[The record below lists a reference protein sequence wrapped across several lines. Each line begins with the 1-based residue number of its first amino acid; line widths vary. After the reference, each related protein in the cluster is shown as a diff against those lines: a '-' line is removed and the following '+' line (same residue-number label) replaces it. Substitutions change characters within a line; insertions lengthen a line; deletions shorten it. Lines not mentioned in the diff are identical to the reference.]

1 MTGAI
6 LMKNNIQYP
15 LSEKIGEPDLLVGRE
30 KEFRLFDKWLAN
42 IPKRLSKSRV
52 ILARRKS
59 GKTTFVQR
67 IFNRLWSENGA
78 VIPFYFSFEENN
90 IWYPEL
96 AIKYYCVFASQYI
109 AFLERQSKW
118 VNAPFS
124 LEEIKEYG
132 VKNANSLLVK
142 DITFLEQNRVI
153 GGSHNLMWDI
163 ACSAPHRFA
172 SFYDQRF
179 LVILDEFQYITQ
191 FVYPDEKREGKP
203 DETLPGSYHSLSES
217 KIAPMLVTGSYV
229 GWLSKI
235 ISEYLEAG
243 RLKYTRMSPYLAPHE
258 GLQAVYKYAEFFQEP
273 ITNETA
279 LQINELCLADPF
291 FISCVIQ
298 SDYEGK
304 ELTHSEGVINT
315 VHYEIS
321 DRHSEMSKT
330 WNEYLYSTLNRVNN
344 LHAKSL
350 LLHLTQQAHQYWTP
364 LLLKEKL
371 SLPLEINDIQ
381 NKLILLSEADLIDRG
396 TSDIQFRGL
405 TDGTLNLILRN
416 RLEEEISGFAPDLK
430 QKFSTQITPKT
441 VDEMQGKLNQLSG
454 YLAEYQ
460 VATAFRIIK
469 RFSLEMFFV
478 NVADN
483 TELDITVVKQRV
495 QIQRQDGKVFEID
508 IVAESSCGRVV
519 LIEVKK
525 RQTKSSL
532 EMVEVFLE
540 KVEAYHSMF
549 PEAVILPAFLSLN
562 GFVSKAK
569 ALCEKKGIGMAL
581 KIEHY

>member
-1 MTGAI
+1 M
-6 LMKNNIQYP
+6 QYP

-30 KEFRLFDKWLAN
+30 KEFRLFNKWLLN

-78 VIPFYFSFEENN
+78 VIPFYFSFEENK
-90 IWYPEL
+90 IWYPNL
-96 AIKYYCVFASQYI
+96 AIKYYCAFASQYI
-109 AFLERQSKW
+109 AFLERDSKLVGKW
-118 VNAPFS
+118 LS
-124 LEEIKEYG
+124 LEKIRQYG
-132 VKNANSLLVK
+132 VENGIEHFVDEVN
-142 DITFLEQNRVI
+142 FLQNNKTV
-153 GGSHNLMWDI
+153 GGSHDLMWDL

-172 SFYDQRF
+172 DFFEKRI

-191 FVYPDEKREGKP
+191 YVYPDEKREGKP

-229 GWLSKI
+229 GWLSQI

-243 RLKYTRMSPYLAPHE
+243 RLKYTHFSPYLAQEE

-298 SDYEGK
+298 SDYEDK
-304 ELTHSEGVINT
+304 DLMTKEGVINT
-315 VHYEIS
+315 VDYEIS
-321 DRHSEMSKT
+321 DRQSEMSKT
-330 WNEYLYSTLNRVNN
+330 WNEYLYTTLNRVNN
-344 LHAKSL
+344 IHAKSL
-350 LLHLTQQAHQYWTP
+350 LLFLTQQSAQYWTP
-364 LLLKEKL
+364 QQLKEKL
-371 SLPLEINDIQ
+371 SLSLEIDDIQ
-381 NKLILLSEADLIDRG
+381 KKLIMLSEADLINRG
-396 TSDIQFRGL
+396 TSDIQFCGL

-430 QKFSTQITPKT
+430 KVFNTQITPKT
-441 VDEMQGKLNQLSG
+441 LDEMQGKLNQLSG

-460 VATAFRIIK
+460 VATAFRIK
-469 RFSLEMFFV
+469 EQFSLDKFFM
-478 NVADN
+478 NVVDK
-483 TELDITVVKQRV
+483 TELELTVVKQRV

-508 IVAESSCGRVV
+508 IVAESTGSRVV
-519 LIEVKK
+519 LVEVKK
-525 RQTKSSL
+525 RQTKSSV
-532 EMVEVFLE
+532 EMVEAFLE
-540 KVEAYHSMF
+540 KIEAYQQQF
-549 PEAVILPAFLSLN
+549 PKAVILPAFLSLN

-569 ALCEKKGIGMAL
+569 LLCEEKEIGMAE
-581 KIEHY
+581 KIMHY

>member
-1 MTGAI
+1 M
-6 LMKNNIQYP
+6 QYP
-15 LSEKIGEPDLLVGRE
+15 LAEKIGEPELFVGRE
-30 KEFRLFDKWLAN
+30 KEFRLFNKWLSN

-78 VIPFYFSFEENN
+78 VIPFYFSFEESK
-90 IWYPEL
+90 IWYPNL
-96 AIKYYCVFASQYI
+96 AIKYYCAFASQYI
-109 AFLERQSKW
+109 SFLERQSKW
-118 VNAPFS
+118 INAPLS

-132 VKNANSLLVK
+132 VKKSNSLLVK
-142 DITFLEQNRVI
+142 DISFLEQNRVV
-153 GGSHNLMWDI
+153 GGSHDLMWDI

-191 FVYPDEKREGKP
+191 YVYPDEKREGQQ

-229 GWLSKI
+229 GWLSKV

-243 RLKYTRMSPYLAPHE
+243 RLKFTRMSPYLAPHE

-298 SDYEGK
+298 SDYEDK
-304 ELTHSEGVINT
+304 ELMTSEGVINT

-321 DRHSEMSKT
+321 ERDSEMSKT
-330 WNEYLYSTLNRVNN
+330 WNEYLYATLNRVNN
-344 LHAKSL
+344 IHAKSL
-350 LLHLTQQAHQYWTP
+350 LLHLTQQADQYWTP
-364 LLLKEKL
+364 KQIKGKL
-371 SLPLEINDIQ
+371 SIELEINDIQ
-381 NKLILLSEADLIDRG
+381 NKLIMLSEADLIDRG
-396 TSDIQFRGL
+396 SSDLQFRGL

-430 QKFSTQITPKT
+430 QVFSRQMTSKT
-441 VDEMQGKLNQLSG
+441 AAEMQGKLNQLSG

-460 VATAFRIIK
+460 VATAFRLIK
-469 RFSLEMFFV
+469 QFSLEMFFV
-478 NVADN
+478 NVSDN
-483 TELDITVVKQRV
+483 TELELTVVKQRV
-495 QIQRQDGKVFEID
+495 LIQRQDGKVFEID

-519 LIEVKK
+519 LVEVKK
-525 RQTKSSL
+525 RQTKSSV
-532 EMVEVFLE
+532 EMVDEFLE
-540 KVEAYHSMF
+540 KIEAYQQKF

-562 GFVSKAK
+562 GFTSKAK
-569 ALCEKKGIGMAL
+569 SLCETNGIGMAD
-581 KIEHY
+581 KIQHY

>member
-1 MTGAI
+1 M
-6 LMKNNIQYP
+6 QYP
-15 LSEKIGEPDLLVGRE
+15 LAEKIGEPELFVGRE
-30 KEFRLFDKWLAN
+30 KEFRLFNKWLSN

-78 VIPFYFSFEENN
+78 VIPFYFSFEESK
-90 IWYPEL
+90 IWYPNL
-96 AIKYYCVFASQYI
+96 AIKYYCAFASQYI
-109 AFLERQSKW
+109 SFLERQSKW
-118 VNAPFS
+118 INAPLS

-132 VKNANSLLVK
+132 VKKSNSLLVK
-142 DITFLEQNRVI
+142 DISFLEQNRVV
-153 GGSHNLMWDI
+153 GGSHDLMWDI

-191 FVYPDEKREGKP
+191 YVYPDEKREGQP

-229 GWLSKI
+229 GWLSKV

-298 SDYEGK
+298 SDYEDK
-304 ELTHSEGVINT
+304 QLMTSEGVINT

-321 DRHSEMSKT
+321 ERDSEMSKT
-330 WNEYLYSTLNRVNN
+330 WNEYLYATLNRVNN
-344 LHAKSL
+344 IHAKSL
-350 LLHLTQQAHQYWTP
+350 LLHLTQQADQYWTP
-364 LLLKEKL
+364 KQIKDKL
-371 SLPLEINDIQ
+371 SIDLEINDIQ
-381 NKLILLSEADLIDRG
+381 NKLIMLSEADLIDRG
-396 TSDIQFRGL
+396 SSDLQFRGL

-430 QKFSTQITPKT
+430 QEFSRQMTSKT
-441 VDEMQGKLNQLSG
+441 AAEMQGKLNQLSG

-460 VATAFRIIK
+460 VATAFRLIK
-469 RFSLEMFFV
+469 QFSLEMFFV
-478 NVADN
+478 NVSDN
-483 TELDITVVKQRV
+483 TELELTVVKQRV
-495 QIQRQDGKVFEID
+495 LIQRQDGKVFEID

-519 LIEVKK
+519 LVEVKK
-525 RQTKSSL
+525 RQTKSSV
-532 EMVEVFLE
+532 EMVDEFLE
-540 KVEAYHSMF
+540 KIEAYQQKF

-562 GFVSKAK
+562 GFTSKAK
-569 ALCEKKGIGMAL
+569 SLCETNGIGMAD
-581 KIEHY
+581 KIQHY

>member
-1 MTGAI
+1 M
-6 LMKNNIQYP
+6 QYP
-15 LSEKIGEPDLLVGRE
+15 LAEKIGEPELFVGRE
-30 KEFRLFDKWLAN
+30 KEFRLFNKWLSN

-78 VIPFYFSFEENN
+78 VIPFYFSFEESK
-90 IWYPEL
+90 IWYPNL
-96 AIKYYCVFASQYI
+96 AIKYYCAFASQYI
-109 AFLERQSKW
+109 SFLERDEKLVEQWLSVEK
-118 VNAPFS
+118 
-124 LEEIKEYG
+124 IRQYG
-132 VKNANSLLVK
+132 VENHIEHFVEEA
-142 DITFLEQNRVI
+142 DFLQNNNKA
-153 GGSHNLMWDI
+153 GGSHDLMWNI

-191 FVYPDEKREGKP
+191 YVYPDEKREGQP

-229 GWLSKI
+229 GWLSKV

-243 RLKYTRMSPYLAPHE
+243 RLKFTRMSPYLAPHE

-298 SDYEGK
+298 SDYEDK
-304 ELTHSEGVINT
+304 QLMTSEGVINT

-321 DRHSEMSKT
+321 ERDSEMSKT
-330 WNEYLYSTLNRVNN
+330 WNEYLYATLNRVNN
-344 LHAKSL
+344 IHAKSL
-350 LLHLTQQAHQYWTP
+350 LLLLTQQADQYWTP
-364 LLLKEKL
+364 KQIKGKL
-371 SLPLEINDIQ
+371 SIELEINDIQ
-381 NKLILLSEADLIDRG
+381 NKLIMLSEADLIDRG
-396 TSDIQFRGL
+396 SSDLQFRGL

-430 QKFSTQITPKT
+430 QVFSRQMTSKT
-441 VDEMQGKLNQLSG
+441 AAEMQGKLNQLSG

-460 VATAFRIIK
+460 VATAFRLIK
-469 RFSLEMFFV
+469 QFSLEMFFV
-478 NVADN
+478 NVSDN
-483 TELDITVVKQRV
+483 TELELTVVKQRV
-495 QIQRQDGKVFEID
+495 LIQRQDGQVFEID

-519 LIEVKK
+519 LVEVKK
-525 RQTKSSL
+525 RQTKSSV
-532 EMVEVFLE
+532 EMVDEFLD
-540 KVEAYHSMF
+540 KIEAYQQKF
-549 PEAVILPAFLSLN
+549 PDAVILPAFLSLN
-562 GFVSKAK
+562 GFTSKAK
-569 ALCEKKGIGMAL
+569 SLCETNGIGMAE
-581 KIEHY
+581 KIQHY